1 MVAFGIFGLLFLV
14 GLLVLFPFAG
24 AQSDEKGVKHFSFV
38 VPGILAIHMLAAI
51 VFVLL
56 GIVLLAGLEKTPS
69 SLARPD

>member
-1 MVAFGIFGLLFLV
+1 
-14 GLLVLFPFAG
+14 
-24 AQSDEKGVKHFSFV
+24 VKHFSFV